1 LSYVLLAT
9 FKKYATK
16 REEDATGEALY
27 QTFIDSAE
35 AIVADY
41 LSYSPVS
48 QAYTHTL
55 KGSGTSVL
63 QLKAKPV
70 TALTSVTIDGVT
82 RLVADFT
89 IEDEKITDKTGAIFS
104 TSSTIVIAYTAG
116 WTTIPGIIS
125 LTVMRIASL
134 LSMEAGEN
142 IGVTGTSFDGGSS
155 RTFMN
160 YTNYSKYL
168 AAISNYRVVRL

>member
-1 LSYVLLAT
+1 MSYVLLAT

-27 QTFIDSAE
+27 QEFIDAAE
-35 AIVADY
+35 NIVEEH
-41 LSYSPVS
+41 LSYTPVS
-48 QAYTHTL
+48 TAYTHTL
-55 KGSGTSVL
+55 GGSGKSTL
-63 QLKAKPV
+63 QLKAKPI
-70 TALTSVTIDGVT
+70 TTLTSVTIDGAS
-82 RLVADFT
+82 RNVADFST
-89 IEDEKITDKTGAIFS
+89 EDENLTDKTGAIFS
-104 TSSTIVIAYTAG
+104 ASSTIVVAYTAG
-116 WTTIPGIIS
+116 WATIPAIIC
-125 LTVMRIASL
+125 LTVKRIASL

-155 RTFMN
+155 RTFIN